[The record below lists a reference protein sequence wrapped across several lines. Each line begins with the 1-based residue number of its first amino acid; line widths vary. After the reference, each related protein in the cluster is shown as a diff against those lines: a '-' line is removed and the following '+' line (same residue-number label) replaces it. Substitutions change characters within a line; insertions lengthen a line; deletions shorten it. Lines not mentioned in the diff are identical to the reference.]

1 MGLFDIFTGG
11 SGPEKAL
18 KLKPKVTQKYGD
30 PATRQK
36 AIQELGEM
44 KFPEAVSVL
53 LARFTITVDPLTTDA
68 DEKEHTF
75 ELVKAFGKD
84 AAVPPIVEF
93 LSKTEQ
99 ATSWAL
105 RLLGEL
111 LSEEDVTG
119 ACVNALQHLS
129 TTYTKNPEKK
139 VVLLHHIT
147 GREDA
152 RVPPAVLPFLEDM
165 SDDVKIAA
173 LKALASFKYE
183 PAREPML
190 KLLTADE
197 TARRVQ
203 TSAIAALADAGFSV
217 ASHRPQ
223 VEPLLVEPFVVDK
236 DGRIQRKT

>member
-1 MGLFDIFTGG
+1 MGLLDIFTGG

-36 AIQELGEM
+36 AIQQLGEM
-44 KFPEAVSVL
+44 KHPEAVSVL

-75 ELVKAFGKD
+75 ELVKSFGKD
-84 AAVPPIVEF
+84 AVPPIVEF
-93 LSKTEQ
+93 LSKTEP

-111 LSEEDVTG
+111 VSEDEVTG

-129 TTYTKNPEKK
+129 AHYTKNPEKK
-139 VVLLHHIT
+139 VVLLHHVT

-152 RVPPAVLPFLEDM
+152 RIAPAVLPFLEDM

-173 LKALASFKYE
+173 LKALASLKYE

-190 KLLTADE
+190 KLLTAEE
-197 TARRVQ
+197 TGRRVQ
-203 TSAIAALADAGFSV
+203 TSALSALADSGFSV
-217 ASHRPQ
+217 ADKRNQ
-223 VEPLLVEPFVVDK
+223 VEPLLVEPFVLDK
-236 DGRIQRKT
+236 DGRIQRRA